1 MKSLAKIS
9 GTPPIP
15 FYGWF
20 AFHDVLQSYNILTNE
35 WDNLGR
41 NPIVSLTKEACAAQ
55 VIFLISPL
63 TKLNFPRHIHNS

>member
-15 FYGWF
+15 FHGWF

-41 NPIVSLTKEACAAQ
+41 NPVVSLTKEACVTQ
-55 VIFLISPL
+55 V
-63 TKLNFPRHIHNS
+63 TLNVLF